1 MKILYICHMT
11 DLSGGT
17 KALLNLID
25 IVSKDNQ
32 VYLLLP
38 SNRGW
43 LVEQLTKRNVKIFT
57 AKYLLMWYSFHLSG
71 FLTKGTIK
79 NIYYYFR
86 FKKSAERYVYHLLQ
100 KISPDIVHCNVGPL
114 DISLTPCLQ
123 LNIPHVWHLREYQD
137 KDFGCRMIY
146 GKKHFINRLHTNGNF
161 NIAITNGVF
170 EHFQLR
176 PCDRVIYDGPI
187 DAARLSTNE
196 DRQKIVLFV
205 GNFLRAKQPD
215 MAIRAFLLFHKSFP
229 DYQMYLVGGWN
240 DTDYV
245 MECKHLISNNHADTF
260 IKLLGRR
267 TDVYDLMGISK
278 ILVVPSMFE
287 GFGFITAEGMANGC
301 AVIGR
306 DTAGTKEQFDLGLK
320 EIGSEIA
327 YRFNTFEELVNCLK
341 KAAVENTQL
350 MRSNAKKVVLDN
362 YTMEVH
368 ARNVMDFYHQI
379 LESYHARK

>member
-1 MKILYICHMT
+1 MT

-25 IVSKDNQ
+25 VVSKDNQ

-38 SNRGW
+38 SNEGW
-43 LVEQLTKRNVKIFT
+43 LVEQLAKRKVEIYT
-57 AKYLLMWYSFHLSG
+57 AKYLLMWYSFRLSG
-71 FLTKGTIK
+71 FLTKGTIR

-86 FKKSAERYVYHLLQ
+86 YKKATERYIYHLLQ

-137 KDFGCRMIY
+137 KDFCCRMIY
-146 GKKHFINRLHTNGNF
+146 GKKHFLKRLHTEGNF
-161 NIAITNGVF
+161 NIAITKGVF

-176 PCDRVIYDGPI
+176 SCDKVIYDGPI
-187 DAARLSTNE
+187 DITRLSTNE
-196 DRQKIVLFV
+196 NRQKIVLFV

-215 MAIRAFLLFHKSFP
+215 LAIRAFLLFHKSFP
-229 DYQMYLVGGWN
+229 DYQMYVVGGWN

-245 MECKHLISNNHADTF
+245 EECKLLISNNKAEEF

-267 TDVYDLMGISK
+267 TDVYNLMGKSK
-278 ILVVPSMFE
+278 ILIVPSLFE

-301 AVIGR
+301 TVIGR
-306 DTAGTKEQFDLGLK
+306 NTAGTKEQFDLGLK
-320 EIGSEIA
+320 EVGTEIGF
-327 YRFNTFEELVNCLK
+327 RFNTFEQLVECLK
-341 KAAVENTQL
+341 KAAVENTEI
-350 MRSNAKKVVLDN
+350 MRDNAKKVVLNN
-362 YTMEVH
+362 YTKEIH
-368 ARNVMDFYHQI
+368 ARNVMNFYHQI
-379 LESYHARK
+379 LTNYHARK